1 MFVRLRV
8 VGGNGFRHE
17 AQCSSRRKAA
27 NRNPASISGGV
38 QTAYSADSEFVS
50 GRVAKEFRHDA
61 FSGKRLRAART
72 VTLEKAGKKI
82 TGQVMM
88 EVVTGGKIS

>member
-1 MFVRLRV
+1 MKVWATVTNPPKAMR
-8 VGGNGFRHE
+8 
-17 AQCSSRRKAA
+17 SSTLWLLAA
-27 NRNPASISGGV
+27 AALFTGV
-38 QTAYSADSEFVS
+38 IATTAYSADSEFVS
-50 GRVAKEFRHDA
+50 GRVAKEIRHET
-61 FSGKRLRAART
+61 FSGKRLRATRT